1 MTSAT
6 LILSVVIIVT
16 TMGFGILIG
25 QRWFSRPRYLD
36 KRIRTRMHVLD
47 TEEVSARTDSI
58 TAEQRLRLE
67 SSAGYAGWLARPLR
81 YIRAAGFQ
89 LSIVTLVSLSLT
101 YVLASNALIV
111 VFVPMG
117 LRSVALTLLL
127 LAPVLVIRHRHSKR
141 DEALGKQLPEAL
153 DVMARSLQAGRPLMY
168 CWREMGDTLDAP
180 LGPVCRDIY
189 LKLEFGGD
197 LDEVLSE
204 TSAVIASEDVRF
216 FLSSLSIQAK
226 SGGNL
231 IALLQDQSSLLRERL
246 ALRERIR
253 TLSAESRLSAWIM
266 GLMPFIV
273 TTMMYLI
280 SPQTMSLLWTTP
292 AGLTMLQIGLVM
304 QLLGVLW
311 IWRLVR
317 IDV

>member
-6 LILSVVIIVT
+6 LIVSIVIIVA
-16 TMGFGILIG
+16 TMTIGILLG
-25 QRWFSRPRYLD
+25 QRWFSRPHYLD
-36 KRIRTRMHVLD
+36 GRIRTRMHALEPK
-47 TEEVSARTDSI
+47 EEPPRTDSI
-58 TAEQRLRLE
+58 TAEQRLRRE
-67 SSAGYAGWLARPLR
+67 SSAGYGGWLARPLR
-81 YIRAAGFQ
+81 YIRAAGVP
-89 LSIVTLVSLSLT
+89 LNIVAVISLSLA

-111 VFVPMG
+111 VFVPVG
-117 LRSVALTLLL
+117 LRSVALALLL
-127 LAPVLVIRHRHSKR
+127 LAPVVVIRHSHSKR
-141 DEALGKQLPEAL
+141 DETLGKQLPEAL
-153 DVMARSLQAGRPLMY
+153 DVMSRSLQAGRPLMY
-168 CWREMGDTLDAP
+168 CWREMGDSLETP
-180 LGPVCRDIY
+180 LGPICRDIY
-189 LKLEFGGD
+189 LKLGFGGD
-197 LDEVLSE
+197 LDEVLRD
-204 TSAVIASEDVRF
+204 TSTIVASEDVRF

-273 TTMMYLI
+273 TAMMYLI

-292 AGLTMLQIGLVM
+292 AGLTMLQAGLVM
-304 QLLGVLW
+304 QALGVFW